1 MRYYGLVG
9 QLDRK
14 RGTLAQARLYM
25 RYAYT
30 MPLLMV
36 RMEDDPYIV
45 SSAVFLLVLLILLV
59 LIHVVDSALPRRQL
73 KADTVVLYY

>member
-1 MRYYGLVG
+1 
-9 QLDRK
+9 
-14 RGTLAQARLYM
+14 M

-45 SSAVFLLVLLILLV
+45 SSAVFLLVLLV

-73 KADTVVLYY
+73 KADSVVLYY

>member
-1 MRYYGLVG
+1 
-9 QLDRK
+9 
-14 RGTLAQARLYM
+14 
-25 RYAYT
+25 

-45 SSAVFLLVLLILLV
+45 SSAVFLLVLLVLLV

-73 KADTVVLYY
+73 KADTVHVVLYY